1 MSNTAT
7 VEFLEETEIAERSL
21 RRLADS
27 RSCLLVKDG
36 NQYEI
41 WGAGIGG
48 ILFTDDE
55 TWDVLSTLPQQYTLS
70 GRYDPVN

>member
-1 MSNTAT
+1 MTDT
-7 VEFLEETEIAERSL
+7 MEFLEVNEIAERSL

-27 RSCLLVKDG
+27 RSCYLTKDG
-36 NQYEI
+36 DQYEI
-41 WGAGIGG
+41 WGAGMGG

-55 TWDVLSTLPQQYTLS
+55 CWDILSALPQQYTLS